1 MSNGTA
7 KDHIVLIG
15 VNHRTAPVELR
26 EKLSFAGRELD
37 PVSLFLSCPLVR
49 EVLFLSTCNRV
60 ELLFVSREPEAAVQ
74 ECLRIWAEANG
85 ISVSSFEKHL
95 YFLRDREAINHLFR
109 VAAGL
114 DSMVLG
120 EPQILGQLKEAYR
133 RAVER
138 RATGVILNRLLH
150 KAFSVAKRIRS
161 ETGIGSHAVSVSY
174 AAVELAKKIFG
185 ELQGKTAMLI
195 GAGEMAELAAQHFLA
210 QGVEKIIVAN
220 RTLSRAVELAKQFQG
235 EAISLEELE
244 DYLIHTDIVVSS
256 TGAPHYILTATQVKN
271 LMRPRRMRPIFF
283 IDIAVPRDIDPA
295 VNDLE
300 NVYLYDIDDLK
311 AVVEENLAF
320 RRKEAR
326 RAERIVEEEALKFE
340 AWMGELEVYPT
351 IVALRQK
358 AEAIRRRELERTLS
372 QLKGRLDPEEI
383 EAIEVLTQ
391 SLVNKLLHDP
401 MVFLKNRY
409 HREGKQVIDF
419 TRRLFN
425 LDGDEPLKHEPPQAI
440 LSLYEGEE
448 AKKH

>member
-15 VNHRTAPVELR
+15 LNHRTAPVEVR
-26 EKLSFAGRELD
+26 EKLSFAGSETN
-37 PVSLFLSCPLVR
+37 PVALFLSCPLVR

-60 ELLFVSREPEAAVQ
+60 ELLFVSREPETAIA
-74 ECLRIWAEANG
+74 ECLRLWGEANDL
-85 ISVSSFEKHL
+85 SPEVFKPHL
-95 YFLRDREAINHLFR
+95 YYFQDREAVTHLFR

-133 RAVER
+133 RAVEH

-150 KAFSVAKRIRS
+150 KTFSVAKRIRS

-185 ELQGKTAMLI
+185 ELSGKTAMLI
-195 GAGEMAELAAQHFLA
+195 GAGEMAELAAQHLLA
-210 QGVEKIIVAN
+210 NGVKKLIVAN

-244 DYLIHTDIVVSS
+244 DFLVQTDIVLSS
-256 TGAPHYILTATQVKN
+256 TGAPHYILTAEQVKR
-271 LMRPRRMRPIFF
+271 LMRPRKMRPIFF

-340 AWMGELEVYPT
+340 AWMAQLEVYPT

-358 AEAIRRRELERTLS
+358 AEAIRKREMEKTLS
-372 QLKGRLDPEEI
+372 HLKRRLTPEEI
-383 EAIEVLTQ
+383 EAIEVLTR

-401 MVFLKNRY
+401 VVFLKNRY

-425 LDGDEPLKHEPPQAI
+425 LDGDEPLKPEPPKVI
-440 LSLYEGEE
+440 LSLYEGDE

>member
-15 VNHRTAPVELR
+15 LNHRTAPVEVR
-26 EKLSFAGRELD
+26 EKLSFAGKEID
-37 PVSLFLSCPLVR
+37 PLNLFLTCPLIR

-60 ELLFVSREPEAAVQ
+60 EILFVSREPEAAIR
-74 ECLRIWAEANG
+74 ECIEVWGRANEL
-85 ISVSSFEKHL
+85 SPSAFEPHL
-95 YFLRDREAINHLFR
+95 YYFHDREAITHVFR

-133 RAVER
+133 QAAER

-150 KAFSVAKRIRS
+150 KTFSVAKRIRS

-185 ELQGKTAMLI
+185 DLSDKQAMLI
-195 GAGEMAELAAQHFLA
+195 GAGEMAELAAQHLLTH
-210 QGVEKIIVAN
+210 GVKKLIVAN
-220 RTLSRAVELAKQFQG
+220 RTLARAVELAKQFQG

-244 DYLIHTDIVVSS
+244 DYLLKTDIVISS
-256 TGAPHYILTATQVKN
+256 TGAPHYILTAEQVKR
-271 LMRPRRMRPIFF
+271 LMRPRKMRPIFF
-283 IDIAVPRDIDPA
+283 IDIAVPRDIDPE
-295 VNDLE
+295 VNKIE

-320 RRKEAR
+320 RRKEAV
-326 RAERIVEEEALKFE
+326 RAERIIEEEALKFE
-340 AWMGELEVYPT
+340 AWMAQLEVYPT
-351 IVALRQK
+351 IVALRHK
-358 AEAIRRRELERTLS
+358 AEAIRQRELEKTLTH
-372 QLKGRLDPEEI
+372 LRNRLGPEEI
-383 EAIEVLTQ
+383 EAIEVLTK

-401 MVFLKNRY
+401 VMFLKNRY
-409 HREGKQVIDF
+409 HREGQQVVDF

-425 LDGDEPLKHEPPQAI
+425 LDGDQPLRNEPPEVIISHFEAK
-440 LSLYEGEE
+440 E